1 MRRLALLGASGHGKV
16 IADMAEFCGWDEIV
30 FFDDAWSEIECNGH
44 WDVVGNSEH
53 LLSRLS
59 EFHGVLVAI
68 GNNKIRF
75 EKLDWLKKHK
85 APVVTL
91 IHPAAVISRY
101 ATIALGSVVMAG
113 VVVNADTQIGEG
125 AILNTG
131 CSIDHDCMLGNC
143 VHLSPG
149 AQLAGGVKVGDYSWV
164 GIGAVVRQ
172 LITIGEHSV
181 IGAGAAVVK
190 DVPDGVRVIGVPA
203 TPFGFS

>member
-1 MRRLALLGASGHGKV
+1 MKRLALLGASGHGKV
-16 IADMAEFCGWDEIV
+16 AADMAELCGWDEIV
-30 FFDDAWSEIECNGH
+30 FFDDVWPELVRNGH

-68 GNNKIRF
+68 GNNEIRS

-91 IHPAAVISRY
+91 LHPAAVISRY
-101 ATIALGSVVMAG
+101 ASIGAGSVVMAG
-113 VVVNADTQIGEG
+113 VVVNVDSRIGEG

-131 CSIDHDCMLGNC
+131 CSIDHDCVLGSC
-143 VHLSPG
+143 VHVSPG
-149 AQLAGGVKVGDYSWV
+149 AKLAGGVKVGACSWV

-172 LITIGEHSV
+172 LITIGVHSV
-181 IGAGAAVVK
+181 VGAGAAVVK
-190 DVPDGVRVIGVPA
+190 DVPDGVTVMGVPA
-203 TPFGFS
+203 APVV